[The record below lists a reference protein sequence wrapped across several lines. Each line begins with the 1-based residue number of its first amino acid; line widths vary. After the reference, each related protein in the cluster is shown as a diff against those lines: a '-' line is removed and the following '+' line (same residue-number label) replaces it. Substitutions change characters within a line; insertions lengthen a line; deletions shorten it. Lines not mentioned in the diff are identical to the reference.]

1 MWWWWRRL
9 YSNSKSRGYDSWF
22 LCSLTSLT
30 ISWPKVMALRIS
42 HIIEIKE
49 RNLVWVEADGKQI
62 FKKSEN
68 LWKWNELLQIVS
80 SPRWQEHLLCKNQHK
95 QRYVSLT
102 WSSSEMMD
110 RHKSASTKE
119 GNTPA
124 ACFLHC
130 LQFHFLWPSS
140 LFQLLYS
147 LNWTLISASQNK
159 NATRARNPFYWLQN
173 NIYKLLI
180 SDVFIWYR
188 L

>member
-1 MWWWWRRL
+1 MGAEDKSYYRNQREEPGLSGGRRETDL
-9 YSNSKSRGYDSWF
+9 QKKVKIYGNEMNSCRSYHR
-22 LCSLTSLT
+22 L
-30 ISWPKVMALRIS
+30 A
-42 HIIEIKE
+42 
-49 RNLVWVEADGKQI
+49 
-62 FKKSEN
+62 
-68 LWKWNELLQIVS
+68 
-80 SPRWQEHLLCKNQHK
+80 EHLLCKNQHK

-159 NATRARNPFYWLQN
+159 NATRAGNHFYPLQN
-173 NIYKLLI
+173 NIYKRLI